1 MVASHFQRCSVLV
14 VGPDDAQKWPPIIKS
29 SHGNYDRKVW
39 RKPSSFSRCHMES
52 LDTSQKNLTFV
63 QVLGQFESSS
73 NSFSAALDVLA
84 VGQKARKPTTGKC
97 SHMVKNHG
105 FYWFPIFE
113 QLPKALLT
121 CR

>member
-1 MVASHFQRCSVLV
+1 MHRSGLPLSNHHMEIMTGKA
-14 VGPDDAQKWPPIIKS
+14 
-29 SHGNYDRKVW
+29 W

-52 LDTSQKNLTFV
+52 LTTSQRNLTFV
-63 QVLGQFESSS
+63 QVLGQFESNS

-105 FYWFPIFE
+105 FDWLFPIFE